1 LALVDLEGAAGVE
14 DIGISPQRPEQSF
27 QNAVGVKSHL
37 SLPPLRSEYPRH
49 FKMLGDIRKGLMFGA
64 NSNIIVSK
72 QDLAITL
79 KADQYSG
86 AAKNNINVPLWV

>member
-1 LALVDLEGAAGVE
+1 
-14 DIGISPQRPEQSF
+14 
-27 QNAVGVKSHL
+27 
-37 SLPPLRSEYPRH
+37 
-49 FKMLGDIRKGLMFGA
+49 MLGDIRKGLMFGA